1 MKQFIKEQLSAI
13 LNVGFASREDTAG
26 FKDVKHDPYIE
37 ALRDWLHSYGP
48 NWVEQPSIP
57 ILQGLN
63 DRGVDLKIEFKTTG
77 LNVGFQVKSY
87 GDISDENFSTKIWQ
101 QIGQS
106 RSYAI
111 DHFYI
116 VLCGDM
122 TSSSHYQKVRFLL
135 SSLEQG
141 DYPDISVIPP
151 EQAWQLYQSF
161 DYPIDAEKVQKCLT
175 HIARFLKAI
184 NRPQELSD
192 QYSVYRN
199 IERLYVPPCQYP
211 EIQQA
216 LEANN
221 IVIIVG
227 PPHIGK
233 TFTAVNLLYDY
244 YLQGYQPYWIL
255 DRPTCEETRL
265 PTLPDLYHRYGIRD
279 GFSIESKVQPG
290 CIVYFEDPYGRTKQE
305 ELEFVKSESRFE
317 IGDLLH
323 ILERR
328 ANAEKRPKVIITS
341 REGIFRHAAQRQPE
355 LSRYAVWL
363 KAGSGYSEDDEE
375 RIEDEEVSYDFS
387 LRAKIAEKYEHL
399 YQPLWSQ
406 PTEESFDNAAKES
419 LEEVLS
425 WAVSLLWTPHSIR
438 RFFQDSQDMVLDD
451 VEALKKTIFESS
463 NISES
468 FASEIALSPDSQR
481 LVFVVTYL
489 ASHRKA
495 RATGWGNFSSVRSKY
510 LAVAQVLGFTL
521 DEGQLAW
528 SQVLKDYATIIE
540 ELGSAGGSR
549 SEQGDVCFAH
559 PAYDDAIARFLSD
572 NPSVL
577 ESVFSHIRLLVESEP
592 GTHLAQDMVWLLH
605 HWHRGRPSR
614 EAQVLEDYLT
624 SDDIALLMEL
634 AKMYAFVYAYVTD
647 QSLEDAIHKLL
658 AHPADINDTLRG
670 VFLRTAHTASY
681 LPIEKRCEI
690 LLVALDDDPL
700 AVVKKFEYRPYDL
713 VCRYYS
719 EVTDQA
725 RNHLQNHLERGGS
738 AWRVVGRS
746 FGHYYDCL
754 PQHLQKATGEL
765 IAQDAPSSFPFRQE
779 IIKGFV
785 LGFGQFNK
793 DAQPLMVAMLNSGD
807 HRTRAYLA
815 GALVPIYDQLDYEL
829 RQRWH
834 RLVEQDCDHCAV
846 AAAERILDLSAE
858 QAFAEFFKGNGLL
871 DFAVG
876 CAQSDS
882 PAVRAQMVGV
892 LPAEPGAIPFDGIE
906 EVFTNLVYDDAPIVR
921 GATLYRMLNSSDL
934 QAKFS
939 ERFRILV
946 EDTSE
951 HTRLSKLIFYTNPST
966 EPRSLSAGEISELK
980 HSSSQFLHNALLFHI
995 SAQLSFLPSLWSDW
1009 LEEEIEKEN
1018 AETKRIMRIGRWHR
1032 SDDSRT
1038 RPIFQP
1044 DWLLDYTDPDQLIG
1058 YAPQMRYL
1066 CLERAHL
1073 IVRNLDE
1080 LTMIFRLKREF
1091 PNHLVC

>member
-1 MKQFIKEQLSAI
+1 LPPTDQAKWASYLI
-13 LNVGFASREDTAG
+13 LVP
-26 FKDVKHDPYIE
+26 KHDPYVE
-37 ALRDWLHSYGP
+37 ALRDWLHSYGSS
-48 NWVEQPSIP
+48 WAEQPTIS

-63 DRGVDLKIEFKTTG
+63 DRGVDLKIEFKTAG

-87 GDISDENFSTKIWQ
+87 GDISNKDFSTKIWQ
-101 QIGQS
+101 QIGQF
-106 RSYAI
+106 RSHAI

-122 TSSSHYQKVRFLL
+122 TDSSHYQKVRIFQG
-135 SSLEQG
+135 SLEQG
-141 DYPDISVIPP
+141 SYPEISVIPP
-151 EQAWQLYQSF
+151 EQALQLYQSF
-161 DYPIDAEKVQKCLT
+161 DCPIDAEEVQTRLT
-175 HIARFLKAI
+175 DIARFLEAI
-184 NRPQELSD
+184 DRPQELSS
-192 QYSVYRN
+192 QYSVYLN
-199 IERLYVPPCQYP
+199 IEQLYVPPKQYP
-211 EIQQA
+211 EVQQV
-216 LEANN
+216 LEAND

-227 PPHIGK
+227 PPHVGK

-244 YLQGYQPYWIL
+244 YLQSYRPYWVLGRTARKGIHPPIL
-255 DRPTCEETRL
+255 Q
-265 PTLPDLYHRYGIRD
+265 DLYHRHGIRD
-279 GFSIESKVQPG
+279 GFSIESRLQPG

-305 ELEFVKSESRFE
+305 ELEFVMSESRFE

-323 ILERR
+323 ILGRR

-363 KAGSGYSEDDEE
+363 KAGRGYSEDDEE
-375 RIEDEEVSYDFS
+375 HTEDEGVSYDFS
-387 LRAKIAEKYEHL
+387 LRVKIAMKYEHL

-406 PTEESFDNAAKES
+406 PTEEPFDNAKES

-451 VEALKKTIFESS
+451 IEALKKTMFESS

-468 FASEIALSPDSQR
+468 FASEIALLPDSQR
-481 LVFVVTYL
+481 LIFVVTYL

-510 LAVAQVLGFTL
+510 LAVAQVLEFTL

-540 ELGSAGGSR
+540 ELGSAGGGR
-549 SEQGDVCFAH
+549 SEQGDVRFAH

-572 NPSVL
+572 NPNVL

-614 EAQVLEDYLT
+614 EAQILEDYLT
-624 SDDIALLMEL
+624 SDDIGLLMDL
-634 AKMYAFVYAYVTD
+634 AEMYASVYAYVTD
-647 QSLEDAIHKLL
+647 QSLKDAIHKLL
-658 AHPADINDTLRG
+658 AHPADTNKTLRG
-670 VFLRTAHTASY
+670 IFLRTAHIASN

-690 LLVALDDDPL
+690 LLAALDDDPL
-700 AVVKKFEYRPYDL
+700 SIAKKFEYRPYDL

-725 RNHLQNHLERGGS
+725 RNHLQNCLKSGGS

-754 PQHLQKATGEL
+754 PQHLQKATSEL
-765 IAQDAPSSFPFRQE
+765 VAQDAPHSFSSRQE

-785 LGFGQFNK
+785 LGFGHFNK
-793 DAQPLMVAMLNSGD
+793 DAHPLAVAMSNSGD

-815 GALVPIYDQLDYEL
+815 DALVPIYDQLDYEL

-834 RLVEQDCDHCAV
+834 RLVEQDCDHCAT

-858 QAFAEFFKGNGLL
+858 QAFAESFKDNGLL
-871 DFAVG
+871 DFAIG
-876 CAQSDS
+876 CAQSDL

-892 LPAEPGAIPFDGIE
+892 LPADPESISFDGIE
-906 EVFTNLVYDDAPIVR
+906 EVFINLVHDDAPIVR
-921 GATLYRMLNSSDL
+921 GAILYRMLDSSDL

-939 ERFRILV
+939 RRFQILAK
-946 EDTSE
+946 DTSE
-951 HTRLSKLIFYTNPST
+951 YARLSKLVFYTNPST
-966 EPRSLSAGEISELK
+966 EPRSLSAREVTKLK
-980 HSSSQFLHNALLFHI
+980 HSNSQFLHNALLFHI
-995 SAQLSFLPSLWSDW
+995 SAQLPFLPSHWSDW
-1009 LEEEIEKEN
+1009 LEGEVEKGN
-1018 AETKRIMRIGRWHR
+1018 AETKRIVRIGGWHR

-1058 YAPQMRYL
+1058 YAPPMRLL
-1066 CLERAHL
+1066 CLKRGHV
-1073 IVRNLDE
+1073 IIRNLDE

-1091 PNHLVC
+1091 PNHLMC